1 MLASLGVRCAK
12 VTILQ
17 NINESEFLSKNTKMY
32 EITIQEGNLKKID
45 VSYIIPV
52 MLSKLEVCLYS
63 YHLQWHS

>member
-1 MLASLGVRCAK
+1 
-12 VTILQ
+12 
-17 NINESEFLSKNTKMY
+17 MY

-45 VSYIIPV
+45 VCYIIPV